1 MRIGDSFWIGEQA
14 IQDWD
19 SRREA
24 CADGP
29 CSCDWISSQSNCN
42 HGESSAELGG
52 KTISGLETSDSYNV
66 LALSMDAMIRFGEL
80 TLRNVWDAIMR
91 KKAVVCSCVQPRTW
105 AALISAQR
113 CDVLIRCSGP
123 DINKLVRR
131 VKRQAWNRP

>member
-1 MRIGDSFWIGEQA
+1 MRIGDSFWVGEKA
-14 IQDWD
+14 IQDRD

-42 HGESSAELGG
+42 HGESSAELGAE
-52 KTISGLETSDSYNV
+52 TISGLETSDSYNI
-66 LALSMDAMIRFGEL
+66 LAPSICAMTWFGEL
-80 TLRNVWDAIMR
+80 TLRNVWFAIMG
-91 KKAVVCSCVQPRTW
+91 KKPVVCSCVQPRTW
-105 AALISAQR
+105 TALISAQR

-131 VKRQAWNRP
+131 VKRQARNRP